1 MFESRKGN
9 RDSRIDFERELNIL
23 VENVRSGKVTFSPET
38 KGIVKDLV
46 KVRSSPNKRFD
57 LNTIS
62 EIVRAMAMSARF
74 PRH

>member
-9 RDSRIDFERELNIL
+9 RDSKIDFERELNIL

-46 KVRSSPNKRFD
+46 KVRS
-57 LNTIS
+57 
-62 EIVRAMAMSARF
+62 
-74 PRH
+74 